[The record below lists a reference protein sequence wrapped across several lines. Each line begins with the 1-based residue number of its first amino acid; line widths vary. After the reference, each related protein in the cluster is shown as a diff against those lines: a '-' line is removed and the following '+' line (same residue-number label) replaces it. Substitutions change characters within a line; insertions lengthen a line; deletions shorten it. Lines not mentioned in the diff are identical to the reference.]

1 MKADEKA
8 VSDPSEAVDQGAVA
22 LSGTLPMV
30 SLIER
35 AMTDPRFDV
44 DKMQQLLDMQ
54 IVIMEK
60 ESRGAF
66 LRDFAL
72 MQAEFLPVKKTGKTQ
87 QSTYATFDDINN
99 ATLPARSHY
108 GFSMSFQPATTEG
121 FMSVTARLSHR
132 EGHSEETVVSL
143 PFDTSGNKNQVQ
155 AIGSA
160 LTYGMR
166 MSIKAV
172 LSISTFDGDDTDA
185 EGLHETISVGEAA
198 LLEAACD
205 LHGLNKGKIFNFY
218 SRSFK
223 QNITS
228 WETFP
233 SGVYDVV
240 AAEIDRQGQAKKK

>member
-1 MKADEKA
+1 
-8 VSDPSEAVDQGAVA
+8 
-22 LSGTLPMV
+22 MV
-30 SLIER
+30 SLIEK
-35 AMTDPRFDV
+35 AMIDPRFDV
-44 DKMQQLLDMQ
+44 DKMQTLLDMQ
-54 IVIMEK
+54 ILIMEK

-108 GFSMSFQPATTEG
+108 GFSISFQPATVEG

-172 LSISTFDGDDTDA
+172 LSISTFDGDDDDA
-185 EGLHETISVGEAA
+185 EGLHGTISAPETEA
-198 LLEAACD
+198 LSAACE
-205 LHGLNKGKIFNFY
+205 LHGLNAGKIFNFY
-218 SRSFK
+218 ARKFK
-223 QNITS
+223 MKIEFWN
-228 WETFP
+228 EFP
-233 SGVYDVV
+233 AGSYEEVHG
-240 AAEIDRQGQAKKK
+240 EMHRQGQAKKK

>member
-1 MKADEKA
+1 MNETT
-8 VSDPSEAVDQGAVA
+8 SELVEQGAVA
-22 LSGTLPMV
+22 PSGAFPMV
-30 SLIER
+30 SLIEK
-35 AMTDPRFDV
+35 AITDPNIDV
-44 DKMQQLLDMQ
+44 AKMQQLLDMQ
-54 IVIMEK
+54 LTIMDK
-60 ESRGAF
+60 EARGAF

-72 MQAEFLPVKKTGKTQ
+72 MQSEFDPVKKTGKTQ

-99 ATLPARSHY
+99 ATLEARSRY
-108 GFSMSFQPATTEG
+108 GFSISFQPATGDG

-185 EGLHETISVGEAA
+185 EGLHQTIGAEDADKLRVSCET
-198 LLEAACD
+198 
-205 LHGLNKGKIFNFY
+205 HGLNQGKIFNFY

-223 QNITS
+223 QDITS

-233 SGVYDVV
+233 LGSYDVV
-240 AAEIDRQGQAKKK
+240 RTEIERQGQAKK